1 EPILWADLPPIARP
15 FVKWSAEVRRLAD
28 LPRVV
33 HRAVKTALQ
42 PPTGPV
48 FLSLPVDV
56 LNAEGPVELGT
67 PTPVPPRIRRD
78 PSRAAPPTRGDP
90 AAVAAAAEAL
100 ARAEPPLIVAGAAVA
115 QSDAHAEL
123 VAVAEL
129 LGAPVY
135 AEGVAST
142 ASFPASH
149 PLFRGTMVRLA
160 PAMRQVLGEADVLFS
175 VGGDLLTMSLPS
187 AIDPMPPELT
197 IVHLDTDPWELGKN
211 YPTAVAILGDPK
223 ATLPDLREALER
235 RLTSEGCARARSRFE
250 TTRAARLRHREEL
263 VGRARAEA

>member
-56 LNAEGPVELGT
+56 LNTEGPVELGT
-67 PTPVPPRIRRD
+67 PTRVAPRIR
-78 PSRAAPPTRGDP
+78 GDL
-90 AAVAAAAEAL
+90 AAVDAAAEAL
-100 ARAEPPLIVAGAAVA
+100 ARAERPLIMAGDAVA
-115 QSDAHAEL
+115 QSGAHAEL

-135 AEGVAST
+135 AEGIAST

-149 PLFRGTMVRLA
+149 PLFRGTFVRLA
-160 PAMRQVLGEADVLFS
+160 PAIRQLLGQTDCLFS
-175 VGGDLLTMSLPS
+175 VGGDLITFSLPY
-187 AIDPMPPELT
+187 AEDPVPTDLP

-211 YPTAVAILGDPK
+211 YPARVAILGDPK
-223 ATLPDLREALER
+223 ATLPDLLSALER
-235 RLTSEGCARARSRFE
+235 QFGGGRREQARQRFQ
-250 TTRAARLRHREEL
+250 AA
-263 VGRARAEA
+263 ATAKA